1 MSIDKSF
8 TKKDLSEIITL
19 YEMDIEDYDD
29 LKKSDIQLEILSY
42 LKYNNITYI
51 HDFPDVHN
59 SQDLIN
65 FLCNPKPNN
74 ELNYKKKQEVIKT
87 AKLLIQYCKSGY
99 SLALTNYKSVDQ
111 IYDNGIMVG
120 AYCDIPTCRRAIK
133 LLNDDPKI
141 RNKIAMK
148 MSSKVRMELE
158 SKDKIKTDLTPKLR
172 VLKGRFDVVFD

>member
-8 TKKDLSEIITL
+8 TKKDLCEIISL
-19 YEMDIEDYDD
+19 YEMDIEDYLD
-29 LKKSDIQLEILSY
+29 LNKATIQNEIISY
-42 LKYNNITYI
+42 LKYNKISFI
-51 HDFPDVHN
+51 KDFPDIN
-59 SQDLIN
+59 SSEDLKKY
-65 FLCNPKPNN
+65 LSKVKPNN

-99 SLALTNYKSVDQ
+99 SLALTNYKSVDE

-120 AYCDIPTCRRAIK
+120 SYCDIPTCRRAIK

>member
-1 MSIDKSF
+1 MESW
-8 TKKDLSEIITL
+8 
-19 YEMDIEDYDD
+19 
-29 LKKSDIQLEILSY
+29 SD
-42 LKYNNITYI
+42 
-51 HDFPDVHN
+51 
-59 SQDLIN
+59 
-65 FLCNPKPNN
+65 
-74 ELNYKKKQEVIKT
+74 
-87 AKLLIQYCKSGY
+87 
-99 SLALTNYKSVDQ
+99 YKSVDE

-120 AYCDIPTCRRAIK
+120 SYCDIPTCRRAIK